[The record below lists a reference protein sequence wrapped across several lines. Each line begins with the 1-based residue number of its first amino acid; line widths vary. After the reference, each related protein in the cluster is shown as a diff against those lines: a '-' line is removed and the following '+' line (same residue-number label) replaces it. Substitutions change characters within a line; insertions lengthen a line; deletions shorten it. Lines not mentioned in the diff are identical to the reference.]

1 MNEHDTGSVSA
12 PTGARDPG
20 QRRTKIRRALVA
32 LVASLVAILVVAA
45 GPASPA
51 SAFSWRSE
59 WRVGGTSGWTSANV
73 APAAVGYGPN
83 FRMIT
88 APGFTFA
95 RNGSVGRND
104 FQRYLV
110 TFDLYAGYSTNN
122 MTLYAHR
129 TFDSFFNPGQGA
141 LTFSGVVLDYY
152 VSRGTT
158 TARGR
163 HGPVVRH
170 SRELGWPSDGE
181 L

>member
-1 MNEHDTGSVSA
+1 
-12 PTGARDPG
+12 
-20 QRRTKIRRALVA
+20 
-32 LVASLVAILVVAA
+32 
-45 GPASPA
+45 
-51 SAFSWRSE
+51 
-59 WRVGGTSGWTSANV
+59 V

-95 RNGSVGRND
+95 RNGSVGVND

-152 VSRGTT
+152 ASRGNYYRWGVTVLWFDIQGNLAGRLT
-158 TARGR
+158 VNSDRASDFRCNAVGCVATANGS
-163 HGPVVRH
+163 V
-170 SRELGWPSDGE
+170 LT
-181 L
+181 